1 MINTFCFETEGR
13 LKKNAIKKNLIKNAL
28 FLD

>member
-13 LKKNAIKKNLIKNAL
+13 LKKNSTKKNLIKNAL